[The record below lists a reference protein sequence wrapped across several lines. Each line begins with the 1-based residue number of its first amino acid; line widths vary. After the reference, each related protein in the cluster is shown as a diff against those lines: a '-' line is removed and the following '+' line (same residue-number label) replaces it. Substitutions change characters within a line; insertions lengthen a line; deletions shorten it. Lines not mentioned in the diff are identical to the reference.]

1 MGAGNGW
8 YCKSCGVEEYY
19 PVGAGLMSLNV
30 EETRECIARGEF
42 GEIARQLLSKDF
54 PLDVNTVDE
63 HAFYRCPECGKLIGG
78 GVVRFFVGKDD
89 FELMLPVVPEEC
101 PACGAR
107 FEFVDDRKPVS
118 EREIDAYVA
127 EILESGCPNCGSKDV
142 HQLAIMWD

>member
-63 HAFYRCPECGKLIGG
+63 HA
-78 GVVRFFVGKDD
+78 
-89 FELMLPVVPEEC
+89 LPLP
-101 PACGAR
+101 
-107 FEFVDDRKPVS
+107 
-118 EREIDAYVA
+118 
-127 EILESGCPNCGSKDV
+127 
-142 HQLAIMWD
+142 